1 VFLECGSTIQGTP
14 GAWFNGD
21 NECSSA
27 QTALTT
33 TTGATFQMG
42 NVKLEASP
50 VPTPFIPLQYK
61 DEIEIASRYYAKTF
75 PQGTAVAQTGGLAGS
90 LCTVGESTTIATL
103 GVEWRFPVEMRASPT
118 IVTYNPSAGNANWR
132 NVTGAADA
140 VVSVDIPVAKGTT
153 GVPIGEITTAP
164 VIAST
169 YCIHATADSRL

>member
-1 VFLECGSTIQGTP
+1 V
-14 GAWFNGD
+14 
-21 NECSSA
+21 
-27 QTALTT
+27 
-33 TTGATFQMG
+33 
-42 NVKLEASP
+42 SP

-132 NVTGAADA
+132 NVTGAAD
-140 VVSVDIPVAKGTT
+140 VTVSVDVPVAKGTT
-153 GVPIGEITTAP
+153 GVPINEITDAP
-164 VIAST
+164 TVASK
-169 YCIHATADSRL
+169 YCIHATADARL